1 MCRHLGYLGPTCSV
15 GELITRGPC
24 SLLTQSWSPK
34 DMRGGGTIN
43 ADGYGAAWWGDAGA
57 EHYRTSA
64 PMWTDTAGL
73 QTLTSV
79 RSGAVLAAARSAT
92 VGMPVVATA
101 AAPFVDDRWAFSH
114 NGVVRGWPRSM
125 AVLAEQLPVT
135 ELLTMDAPTDSA
147 LLWAL
152 LRARLDRYAPD
163 EAVAGLVCEVGAA
176 APGSRLNL
184 LVSDGTQL
192 IATTWVHSLSY
203 LEGPDY
209 VVIASEPYDDDP
221 AWQAVPDHHVVT
233 ARPGHVTVTKLELR

>member
-1 MCRHLGYLGPTCSV
+1 
-15 GELITRGPC
+15 
-24 SLLTQSWSPK
+24 
-34 DMRGGGTIN
+34 MRGGGTIN
-43 ADGYGAAWWGDAGA
+43 ADGYGAAWWTDTGAGR
-57 EHYRTSA
+57 YRSAA

-79 RSGAVLAAARSAT
+79 HSGAALAAARSAT

-101 AAPFVDDRWAFSH
+101 AAPFVDRQWAFSH
-114 NGVVRGWPRSM
+114 NGVVRGWPHSM
-125 AVLAEQLPVT
+125 AALAQQLPVT
-135 ELLTMDAPTDSA
+135 DLLMMDAPTDSA

-152 LRARLDRYAPD
+152 LRARLDRYAPA

-192 IATTWVHSLSY
+192 LATTWMHALSY
-203 LEGPDY
+203 LQGPDY

-221 AWQAVPDHHVVT
+221 AWQPVPDHHLVT
-233 ARPGHVTVTKLELR
+233 ARPGNVTVTELELR